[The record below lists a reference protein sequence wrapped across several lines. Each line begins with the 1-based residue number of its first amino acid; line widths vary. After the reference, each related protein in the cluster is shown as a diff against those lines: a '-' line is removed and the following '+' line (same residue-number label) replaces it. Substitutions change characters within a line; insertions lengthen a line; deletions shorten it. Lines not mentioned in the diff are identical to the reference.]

1 MSHILMIGVGQI
13 GTALIQQLSLQH
25 ISTIAVSRYPR
36 PDLAALTHVSHLVK
50 DARHLSCCDLGSA
63 ADHISQLVIMVSP
76 DQSDSAGYR
85 ASYHAISAQIIR
97 LSHDLPQLKR
107 VIFVSSTSV
116 YGQNYA
122 EMIDANTPPMM
133 PISATAQVLMETE
146 QLLQHAFDHRLTIVR
161 PSGIYGPTRRSLIRL
176 TERILKG
183 ETAPPNRWT
192 NRIFA
197 DDLVHVLFNIIHM
210 PQPLP
215 LYLATDDEPTPL
227 YQVLS
232 ALARLYFQVEFNL
245 PHTSPLEGKRISSNV
260 SPWLCY
266 PNYYIGYAEIFKSP
280 VH

>member
-25 ISTIAVSRYPR
+25 INTIAVSRYLR

-63 ADHISQLVIMVSP
+63 AAHISQLVIMVSP

-85 ASYHAISAQIIR
+85 ASYHAISAQMIR
-97 LSHDLPQLKR
+97 LSHDLPQLNR

-116 YGQNYA
+116 YGQHHA
-122 EMIDANTPPMM
+122 ENIDAHTPPMM
-133 PISATAQVLMETE
+133 PTSATAQVLMETE
-146 QLLQHAFDHRLTIVR
+146 QLLQHAFGHRLTIVR

-176 TERILKG
+176 TERIIKG
-183 ETAPPNRWT
+183 ETVPPNRWT

-227 YQVLS
+227 YQVLQCI
-232 ALARLYFQVEFNL
+232 ARLNVQHDLEL
-245 PHTSPLEGKRISSNV
+245 PDTLPLNGKRLIGNV
-260 SPWLCY
+260 SQWLRY
-266 PNYYIGYAEIFKSP
+266 PNYGIGYAEIFASS
-280 VH
+280 